1 MTNAEDGT
9 SVHHNDNTP
18 VRKNNGG
25 SAAEGS
31 TERSTA
37 HPISAVGNPYFA
49 DALSANR
56 VTWTQGAYS
65 PPIACVVRNNVGSA
79 TGGWTEQST
88 AHLVSAAGNPYDA
101 DTLSGTHKTWAQGG
115 QHAYVEP
122 QHNNAYARPIAYVHP
137 NSAYSHTQGLPS
149 TNLTQF
155 HPPPPPSI
163 IHAQGSADCMSS
175 RSDITDMSLSSAS
188 RAGHQQVNH
197 TSCGMGMVTP
207 HGAIQAFNNHLS
219 APRSLSTPAQQTPG
233 HLDSASMHNT
243 LMGMSS
249 PSSKEGGSNEET
261 LLTFPP
267 NWLPEERGK
276 INTEWA
282 KLWWRLAHSLSKKL
296 PETDAKNEELEEF
309 CNLGRSIWDHTRNQL
324 NDRLLEH
331 LRMKCLQLDIAA
343 ATDDEDANT
352 SIANIHGAVMRCW
365 DRDTMSR
372 DDFLRKVLAIVLV
385 PLTKDKYQWLIRV
398 KTDVQA
404 RWKF

>member
-1 MTNAEDGT
+1 
-9 SVHHNDNTP
+9 
-18 VRKNNGG
+18 
-25 SAAEGS
+25 
-31 TERSTA
+31 
-37 HPISAVGNPYFA
+37 
-49 DALSANR
+49 
-56 VTWTQGAYS
+56 
-65 PPIACVVRNNVGSA
+65 
-79 TGGWTEQST
+79 
-88 AHLVSAAGNPYDA
+88 
-101 DTLSGTHKTWAQGG
+101 
-115 QHAYVEP
+115 
-122 QHNNAYARPIAYVHP
+122 
-137 NSAYSHTQGLPS
+137 
-149 TNLTQF
+149 
-155 HPPPPPSI
+155 
-163 IHAQGSADCMSS
+163 
-175 RSDITDMSLSSAS
+175 
-188 RAGHQQVNH
+188 
-197 TSCGMGMVTP
+197 MGMVTP

-249 PSSKEGGSNEET
+249 SSSKEGGSNEET

-404 RWKF
+404 RWKFRLAYQRGSKDYIEAMAGHLFNCTVLQRLRRGLKRYGFSVYVRVPKKLEKRAVPCTFRIGVHTVNVKIVEVEEDEDEESAEVRAGSDSGAKLPPQVEPAPEEDVGNGSNNFSPNDSSEDRSFTELQRNQDTQEIQRQHQQIMRSNRRRSSK